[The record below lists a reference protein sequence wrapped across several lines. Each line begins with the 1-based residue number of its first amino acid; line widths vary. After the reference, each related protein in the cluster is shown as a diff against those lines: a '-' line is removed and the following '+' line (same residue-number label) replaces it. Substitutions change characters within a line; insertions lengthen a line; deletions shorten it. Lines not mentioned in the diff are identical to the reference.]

1 MEPTFVTQVVLPV
14 ALAVVMLGLGLS
26 LTPADFSRV
35 WRAPKAVLVGLGAQM
50 LLVPLAAWGL
60 VHLFNL
66 RPELAIGLV
75 VLSLCPGGP
84 TATLL
89 THISKGDTAL
99 SVTLTAL
106 TSVLTVV
113 TVPAVVNLL
122 MADLAPGTTVS
133 LPFAN
138 TFGQLFIITLIPVAI
153 GMTIRAR
160 ASAFADRAD
169 RPVKLASGIFVVLV
183 IVGAIVQNRANLGSF
198 FAQVGVPALL
208 LNLVALGTGFAAGG
222 LLKLRREE
230 SVCLAIDT
238 AICNGTLAIFI
249 TATLLQNPAM
259 AIPAAIYSLLM
270 FLTAPVV
277 TWLNLRRPH
286 AVPGVAAVE
295 METAADPVAPR

>member
-26 LTPADFSRV
+26 LTLAVFSRV
-35 WRAPKAVLVGLGAQM
+35 WRAPKAVLVGLAAQM
-50 LLVPLAAWGL
+50 LLVPLAAWAL

-66 RPELAIGLV
+66 RPELAIGLM

-113 TVPAVVNLL
+113 TVPAVVNGL
-122 MADLAPGTTVS
+122 MADLAPGTTVT

-138 TFGQLFIITLIPVAI
+138 TVGQLFAITLIPVAI

-160 ASAFADRAD
+160 AAAFADRAD
-169 RPVKLASGIFVVLV
+169 RPVKIASGIFVALV
-183 IVGAIVQNRANLGSF
+183 ILGAILQNRANLGSF

-208 LNLVALGTGFAAGG
+208 LNLVALGTGFGAGA

-230 SVCLAIDT
+230 AVCLAIDT

-249 TATLLQNPAM
+249 TATLLGNPAM

-277 TWLNLRRPH
+277 TWLNLRRPQ

-295 METAADPVAPR
+295 MESAADPVAPR

>member
-1 MEPTFVTQVVLPV
+1 
-14 ALAVVMLGLGLS
+14 
-26 LTPADFSRV
+26 
-35 WRAPKAVLVGLGAQM
+35 
-50 LLVPLAAWGL
+50 
-60 VHLFNL
+60 
-66 RPELAIGLV
+66 
-75 VLSLCPGGP
+75 
-84 TATLL
+84 
-89 THISKGDTAL
+89 
-99 SVTLTAL
+99 
-106 TSVLTVV
+106 
-113 TVPAVVNLL
+113 
-122 MADLAPGTTVS
+122 
-133 LPFAN
+133 
-138 TFGQLFIITLIPVAI
+138 
-153 GMTIRAR
+153 MTIRAR

-270 FLTAPVV
+270 FITAPVV